1 MTGDRQREQP
11 EGRTRR
17 PLRPRQPQSLVAL
30 RPSQRRAA
38 ERRAALERERAAESW
53 LRRLARR

>member
-1 MTGDRQREQP
+1 MTADRLREQP

-17 PLRPRQPQSLVAL
+17 PHRSHQPQSLTAL
-30 RPSQRRAA
+30 RSSQRRAA
-38 ERRAALERERAAESW
+38 ERRAALVRERAAESW